1 MAAAGA
7 NAVLVV
13 NPSYYK
19 NSMTV
24 SESSLPELVLLLDPG
39 RGGGNQNVQA
49 RVSKNKFML

>member
-1 MAAAGA
+1 MAEAGA

-24 SESSLPELVLLLDPG
+24 SG
-39 RGGGNQNVQA
+39 REA
-49 RVSKNKFML
+49 IKLFSAVSVTTNLSYDVYFLF